1 MNWTIL
7 PNGIGPAS
15 HFEIAGLDVL
25 RTVTETL
32 CDVDF
37 EPTLLHVG
45 YFPIHSIS
53 TARVKFES
61 QGADIG
67 PFDQRLFQGVP
78 VDRPPFH
85 CESVW
90 IDCLNKAG
98 LSDQHRRPRSTGLV
112 RCADQ

>member
-1 MNWTIL
+1 MNRTIL
-7 PNGIGPAS
+7 PHGVDPAS
-15 HFEIAGLDVL
+15 QVQLAGLDVF

-32 CDVDF
+32 CDADS
-37 EPTLLHVG
+37 EPALLHVG

-98 LSDQHRRPRSTGLV
+98 LSAQH
-112 RCADQ
+112 